1 MTGER
6 ERAGPL
12 LPGFRWC
19 LSTLGCA
26 ELDLSETIALAARH
40 GIGELEL
47 RALEDRLDLPAY
59 LAETFG
65 EPARLRDRL
74 AAAPVRVTVLDTS
87 LRLIGN
93 DARDREA
100 LLAFIP
106 WAEALGV
113 PWLRVFDGGE
123 LSDAPDRDSMREAVE
138 TVRWW
143 QNLRRRNGWRTD
155 LAMETHD
162 AFCRAESCLAL
173 QDALPE
179 PIAVLWDAH
188 HTWHRG
194 GEALEVTWPALR
206 PFIRHIHFKDSV
218 PEANEV
224 NDYTCA
230 VPGEGRFPLAAFF
243 RMIGKDRF
251 EGALCLEWERKW
263 QPRIPDLAT
272 ALAGLRRFQ
281 LESRNP

>member
-1 MTGER
+1 MTKEK
-6 ERAGPL
+6 EPDATLP
-12 LPGFRWC
+12 PGFRWC

-26 ELDLSETIALAARH
+26 ELDLSETIALAARY

-65 EPARLRDRL
+65 EPARMRDQL
-74 AAAPVRVTVLDTS
+74 AAASIRMTVLDTS
-87 LRLIGN
+87 LSLIGN
-93 DARDREA
+93 DPRAREEF
-100 LLAFIP
+100 LAFIP

-113 PWLRVFDGGE
+113 PWLRVFDGGK
-123 LSDAPDRDSMREAVE
+123 LSDAPDRDSLQEAGE

-143 QNLRRRNGWRTD
+143 RDLRRQHGWRTD

-162 AFCRAESCLAL
+162 AFCRAEGCLAL
-173 QDALPE
+173 QESLPE

-188 HTWHRG
+188 HTWHKG
-194 GEALEVTWPALR
+194 GEPIEVTWPALK

-224 NDYTCA
+224 NDYTCT
-230 VPGEGRFPLAAFF
+230 VPGEGRFPLDAFF

-251 EGALCLEWERKW
+251 DGALCLEWERKW
-263 QPRIPDLAT
+263 QPQIPDLGS
-272 ALAGLRRFQ
+272 ALEGLRRKV
-281 LESRNP
+281 LHST